1 MAYLDVNFEKKD
13 IEWKWADNSIL
24 DHISEHT
31 APRDIFD
38 AVCYEISR
46 YYKDQT
52 KIKTYKR
59 KIKRIGRFLNAEMCF
74 FSSRS
79 NTAGRHVNFEIVP
92 SAYSNDTDGM
102 ENKGLL
108 YLGIKNMNFDV
119 YDIDIQKFG
128 QIIGCLD
135 ACMDFFESIDSP
147 EGFIRLTNETE
158 FVFADD
164 RAVNNRRIFLD
175 RISNK
180 D

>member
-31 APRDIFD
+31 APRDIFE

-59 KIKRIGRFLNAEMCF
+59 KIKWTGRFLNAEMCF
-74 FSSRS
+74 WSSRS
-79 NTAGRHVNFEIVP
+79 NTAGRYVNFEIVP

-119 YDIDIQKFG
+119 YDIDIQKFS

-147 EGFIRLTNETE
+147 EGFERLISETE

-175 RISNK
+175 RIRKK

>member
-1 MAYLDVNFEKKD
+1 MSYININYEKKN
-13 IEWKWADNSIL
+13 IEWKFDENSIL
-24 DHISEHT
+24 LHISEYT
-31 APRDIFD
+31 SPKDIFE

-59 KIKRIGRFLNAEMCF
+59 KIKWTGRFLNAEMCF
-74 FSSRS
+74 FSSHS
-79 NTAGRHVNFEIVP
+79 NTAGRYVNFEIVP

-108 YLGIKNMNFDV
+108 YLGIKNFNFDV
-119 YDIDIQKFG
+119 YDIGIQKFG

-147 EGFIRLTNETE
+147 EGFIRLMNETE

-175 RISNK
+175 RISKK